1 MNSMHGGVG
10 SLREALGADLNPS
23 SEFDRA
29 VVATVAGL
37 LARVDEARADI
48 SARGVVVYGR
58 ENPACLT
65 ERTASAELRGW
76 VKERPD
82 LFGPRVQSQASEST
96 VSLRDKF
103 KVI

>member
-1 MNSMHGGVG
+1 MNSMHSGVD
-10 SLREALGADLNPS
+10 SLRESLSADLNPS

-29 VVATVAGL
+29 VVLTVAGL

-48 SARGVVVYGR
+48 LERGVVVDGR

-65 ERTASAELRGW
+65 ERTASSELRGW

-82 LFGPRVQSQASEST
+82 LFGPRVQQSVPDSS
-96 VSLRDKF
+96 VSLKDKF
-103 KVI
+103 KVV

>member
-1 MNSMHGGVG
+1 MPDRFE
-10 SLREALGADLNPS
+10 SLREALSADLNPS

-48 SARGVVVYGR
+48 SARGVVVDGR
-58 ENPACLT
+58 ENPACLI
-65 ERTASAELRGW
+65 ERAASAELRGW

-82 LFGPRVQSQASEST
+82 LFGPRLQKSVPESS
-96 VSLRDKF
+96 VSLKDKF
-103 KVI
+103 KVV

>member
-1 MNSMHGGVG
+1 MPDRFKA
-10 SLREALGADLNPS
+10 LREALSAPDGG
-23 SEFDRA
+23 EHVFDRE
-29 VVATVAGL
+29 VVEVVAGL
-37 LARVDEARADI
+37 LSRVDEARADI
-48 SARGVVVYGR
+48 LERGVVVDGR

>member
-1 MNSMHGGVG
+1 MSDRFEA
-10 SLREALGADLNPS
+10 LREALSVSDDGEHA
-23 SEFDRA
+23 FDREVLA
-29 VVATVAGL
+29 VVDGL
-37 LARVDEARADI
+37 LSRVDEARADI
-48 SARGVVVYGR
+48 LERGVVVDGR

-82 LFGPRVQSQASEST
+82 LFGPHVQKSNTDSN

>member
-1 MNSMHGGVG
+1 MPDRFEA
-10 SLREALGADLNPS
+10 LREALSVSDGG
-23 SEFDRA
+23 EHVFDRE
-29 VVATVAGL
+29 VVEVVAGL
-37 LARVDEARADI
+37 LSRVDEARADI
-48 SARGVVVYGR
+48 LERGVVVDGR

-82 LFGPRVQSQASEST
+82 LFGPHVQSQTSEST

>member
-1 MNSMHGGVG
+1 MPDRFEA
-10 SLREALGADLNPS
+10 LREALGV
-23 SEFDRA
+23 SEGGGHVFDRE
-29 VVATVAGL
+29 VVDVVAGL
-37 LARVDEARADI
+37 LSRVDEARADI
-48 SARGVVVYGR
+48 LERGVVVDGR

-82 LFGPRVQSQASEST
+82 LFGPHVQSQTSEST